1 MGAMRS
7 SRLFCSSPAQGY
19 NQYIGHMNK
28 STEKTRKQKLRK
40 RISLDLVI
48 VPHRM
53 VEIEIPQDQMLILLV
68 RPKCSPEIREC
79 TVSVP
84 SGLLDGILY
93 VMDM

>member
-1 MGAMRS
+1 
-7 SRLFCSSPAQGY
+7 
-19 NQYIGHMNK
+19 
-28 STEKTRKQKLRK
+28 
-40 RISLDLVI
+40 
-48 VPHRM
+48 M